1 MANIYDVGQLVRI
14 SVTFTVQGEDTD
26 PTAQLLEVTAPD
38 GTTETFDEGEV
49 TKDDTGDYHYDYGP
63 VTQSG
68 KWTYQWSA
76 TAGVITAATGHF
88 WVREDLAG

>member
-38 GTTETFDEGEV
+38 GTTYRGNQWT
-49 TKDDTGDYHYDYGP
+49 TDDVND
-63 VTQSG
+63 
-68 KWTYQWSA
+68 SA
-76 TAGVITAATGHF
+76 
-88 WVREDLAG
+88 